1 MDLYYYAM
9 KIFLFAS
16 MVSSF
21 VKFEP
26 LQKYSLFLSILYTS
40 LVGFL
45 SYVFLISPSPPPSLT
60 LWQVWLAVN
69 FLLTWAYF
77 GLLAK
82 FDGSI
87 LFWVVLLCG
96 IPLIFNE
103 LNVPVGLGPILN
115 VVCNSI
121 AFSK

>member
-1 MDLYYYAM
+1 MDMYYYAM

-16 MVSSF
+16 LVSSF

-26 LQKYSLFLSILYTS
+26 LQKFGLFLSLLYTT
-40 LVGFL
+40 LIAFL
-45 SYVFLISPSPPPSLT
+45 SYVFLISPAPPASLT
-60 LWQVWLAVN
+60 LWQVWLATN
-69 FLLTWAYF
+69 FVLVWAYF
-77 GLLAK
+77 ALLAK
-82 FDGSI
+82 FDQSI
-87 LFWVVLLCG
+87 LFWVILLAG

-115 VVCNSI
+115 VFCQSV